1 MKSTTPV
8 RSYPL
13 GERMRSYVEP
23 LINKNMALVR
33 RGTESSSSSLLPHD
47 IFPCCCLAALPVCF
61 SRTLYR
67 APPSTRCFEQTC
79 HLPVGNYST
88 VHHFFAIRAETL
100 TLCKSLAVSNLSSL
114 AHICIGASGCWQLV
128 LTSLHWG
135 IMVYSHNYSI
145 CKLWPCG
152 LDIYYLVK
160 F

>member
-8 RSYPL
+8 RPYPL
-13 GERMRSYVEP
+13 GERMRSSVEP
-23 LINKNMALVR
+23 LINKNMVLVR
-33 RGTESSSSSLLPHD
+33 RGTESSSSALHMTYSHAVVLQFYLSASPEPSTGPLLPPDVLNRH
-47 IFPCCCLAALPVCF
+47 A
-61 SRTLYR
+61 
-67 APPSTRCFEQTC
+67 

-100 TLCKSLAVSNLSSL
+100 TLCKSLAVSSLSSL
-114 AHICIGASGCWQLV
+114 AHICIGASGCRQLV
-128 LTSLHWG
+128 LTSLYWG

-152 LDIYYLVK
+152 LSIYYLVK